1 MNNKKYIK
9 DLKLKFNQK
18 SKNHNKDFEFIMNNG
33 FGYLNNIKYRFSI
46 KELKYKMKNNNV
58 KDVKRMFFQFD
69 EEIEYKNKKRVE
81 EIFDYKY
88 VIKEEILKLK
98 YYDRWLDN
106 ELKRLQK

>member
-1 MNNKKYIK
+1 
-9 DLKLKFNQK
+9 
-18 SKNHNKDFEFIMNNG
+18 
-33 FGYLNNIKYRFSI
+33 
-46 KELKYKMKNNNV
+46 MKNNNV

-69 EEIEYKNKKRVE
+69 EEIDYKNKKKRVE

-98 YYDRWLDN
+98 YYESWLDK